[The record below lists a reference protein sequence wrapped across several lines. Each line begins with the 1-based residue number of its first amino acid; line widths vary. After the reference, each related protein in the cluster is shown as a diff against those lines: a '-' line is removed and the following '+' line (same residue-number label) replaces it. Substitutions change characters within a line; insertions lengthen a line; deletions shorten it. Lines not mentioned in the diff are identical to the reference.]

1 MSFKKRS
8 LKKKNIMFGASAS
21 DMGFSSNNEST
32 CRKCNQF
39 RFMCM
44 CPIEIDSEL
53 DILNRSGVRK
63 NENTLDSMEIYASVW
78 KRKVNKGKGKEKNLL
93 SLHSVVKQAQ
103 LQQEQKNQNVTK
115 NYASVWKKKVDKQ
128 KSIRSLEVES
138 LKNVKTNQDKTE
150 NSIEIQ
156 SSETTAEQVTDEPNI
171 VTNPVATQSVPLGM
185 KRKLM
190 LRLSDAIPLS
200 GVISNRKKTISNIQK
215 EVEKEYALKQV
226 IIFGC
231 IINLPKNHDCKK
243 TCL

>member
-8 LKKKNIMFGASAS
+8 LKKKDIMFGASAS
-21 DMGFSSNNEST
+21 DMGFSSNEST

-53 DILNRSGVRK
+53 DILRPGNVRK
-63 NENTLDSMEIYASVW
+63 NENTLDSMAIHASVW
-78 KRKVNKGKGKEKNLL
+78 KRKVNKEKVKEKNLL

-103 LQQEQKNQNVTK
+103 QQQKQKNQNVTK
-115 NYASVWKKKVDKQ
+115 NYASAWKKKVDRQ
-128 KSIRSLEVES
+128 KSIRSLEVQK
-138 LKNVKTNQDKTE
+138 LKELETNQGKTE

-156 SSETTAEQVTDEPNI
+156 SPETAAEQRTDEANI

-190 LRLSDAIPLS
+190 LRLSDATHLA
-200 GVISNRKKTISNIQK
+200 GVISNRKKTISNFQK
-215 EVEKEYALKQV
+215 EVEKEYVLKQV
-226 IIFGC
+226 IF
-231 IINLPKNHDCKK
+231 KNILYHKI
-243 TCL
+243 TSLHICL